1 MTKRYHDWY
10 KLQKDAQGWENI
22 NPDTVVAEKLKSM
35 DLTINFDYCH
45 YGLRN
50 MLVEFECESTAQP
63 DFYIITDLELSK
75 KPLSE
80 LFDFYHDCYKKSQVG
95 IYLAALSYYLEPD
108 VVDPT
113 LQGPYSK
120 NIVTVFEK
128 KLNFA
133 THIENFSTVMDY
145 PTVVAGQEG
154 IMREGA
160 NYIFVHP
167 NVRYFLWK

>member
-10 KLQKDAQGWENI
+10 KLQKDAQGWKNL
-22 NPDTVVAEKLKSM
+22 NPDIVVAEKLKSM

-50 MLVEFECESTAQP
+50 MLVEFECDSTTQP

-75 KPLSE
+75 KSLPE
-80 LFDFYHDCYKKSQVG
+80 LFDFYHDCYKKSRVG

-108 VVDPT
+108 IVDPT

-120 NIVTVFEK
+120 NIANVFEK

-133 THIENFSTVMDY
+133 TQIENFSTVMDY
-145 PTVVAGQEG
+145 PIIVANQEK

-167 NVRYFLWK
+167 NIRYFLWK